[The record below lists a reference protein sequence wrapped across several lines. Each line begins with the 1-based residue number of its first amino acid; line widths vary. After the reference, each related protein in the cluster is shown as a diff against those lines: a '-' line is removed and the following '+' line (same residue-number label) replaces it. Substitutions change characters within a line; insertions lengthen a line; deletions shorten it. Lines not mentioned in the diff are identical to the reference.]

1 MKIGSARIEGECEER
16 FAPVRDVFAR
26 SFETG
31 EIGAAL
37 AVTIAGRPVVDLWGG
52 HRDAARTQPW
62 TRDTLV
68 NVYSTS
74 KGITAICANRL
85 VEQGRL
91 DLDAPVA
98 YYWPEFAAEDKGRIP
113 VRWLL
118 CHKSGVAALREDVPL
133 HARFDWSY
141 WIQALAAERPW
152 WEPGT
157 QHGYHALSYGH
168 LVGEIVRRVDGRSLG
183 NYFREELAEPLGLDF
198 HIGLAAEHD
207 ARVAEIVP
215 APASPPGAPNPFAA
229 ARKNPHSLVGRVFGN
244 PTFETRDVNSR
255 AWREAELPA
264 VNGHGTARDLARV
277 YGALATDG
285 VLDGERVLSPEQ
297 IARANTEQARGIDAV
312 LTPLHSRFGLGFMLT
327 QPMIPFGPN
336 PRSFGHPGAGGS
348 IAFADPDAQLGFAYT
363 MNQLQTG
370 LGGDARGFALIGAL
384 YTALRATP

>member
-1 MKIGSARIEGECEER
+1 MTAEARVEGEWEKR
-16 FAPVRDVFAR
+16 FAPVREVFAR

-31 EIGAAL
+31 EIGAAIC
-37 AVTIAGRPVVDLWGG
+37 VTIGGRAVIDLWGG

-68 NVYSTS
+68 NVYSTT
-74 KGITAICANRL
+74 KGVTAICANRL
-85 VEQGRL
+85 VERGRL

-98 YYWPEFAAEDKGRIP
+98 HYWPEFAAEGKAQIP

-118 CHKSGVAALREDVPL
+118 CHKAGVPALREDVPAAL
-133 HARFDWSY
+133 RFDWKF
-141 WIQALAAERPW
+141 WTEALAAEAPW

-157 QHGYHALSYGH
+157 QHGYHALTYGH

-183 NYFREELAEPLGLDF
+183 TYLREELAVPHELDF
-198 HIGLAAEHD
+198 HIGLAEADD
-207 ARVAEIVP
+207 ARVAELVRAP
-215 APASPPGAPNPFAA
+215 APPPGAPDPFVA
-229 ARKNPHSLVGRVFGN
+229 ARKHPRSLVGRVFGN
-244 PTFETRDVNSR
+244 PTIDTGDANSR
-255 AWREAELPA
+255 AWRAAELPA
-264 VNGHGTARDLARV
+264 VNGHGTARGLARL

-285 VLDGERVLSPEQ
+285 TLDGERVLAPEQ
-297 IARANTEQARGIDAV
+297 IARANHEEASGLDAV

-348 IAFADPDAQLGFAYT
+348 IAFADPDAQLGFAYG
-363 MNQLQTG
+363 MNQMQAG

-384 YTALRATP
+384 YAALRS